1 MSGFSALG
9 GCGIDSWKINKNS
22 LSFYLLFVRFLR
34 FYFASMFSVFGQW
47 IGSLQ
52 MRMYSEDNLA
62 QVNFEDVQAV
72 VRRNGY
78 DEKMEKRGGA
88 SMIMR
93 NEESG
98 DMDILAP
105 LLITTIPITF
115 IGGCGNRD
123 IPLISG
129 TLAPEREEAYVN
141 ELLETLDAVSLSE
154 ILVIV
159 YGRNAMDKSVVEK
172 AKQMYSLGLTS
183 VCVYLGGMFEWC
195 LLQDVYGEKEFPMD
209 GCGNGGAAGKV
220 EPLLFKG
227 KRLFM
232 DM

>member
-1 MSGFSALG
+1 
-9 GCGIDSWKINKNS
+9 
-22 LSFYLLFVRFLR
+22 
-34 FYFASMFSVFGQW
+34 MFSVFGQW

-78 DEKMEKRGGA
+78 EKMEKRGT
-88 SMIMR
+88 SMILR
-93 NEESG
+93 NEESCEMG
-98 DMDILAP
+98 EMGILEP
-105 LLITTIPITF
+105 FLITTIPITF
-115 IGGCGNRD
+115 IGLSGGGGNRE
-123 IPLISG
+123 IPLITG

-141 ELLETLDAVSLSE
+141 ELLESLDAVSLSE

-159 YGRNAMDKSVVEK
+159 YGRNATDKSVVEK
-172 AKQMYSLGLTS
+172 AKQIYSLGFTS

-195 LLQDVYGEKEFPMD
+195 LLQDVYGEKEFPME
-209 GCGNGGAAGKV
+209 GYGNGGVVGKV

>member
-1 MSGFSALG
+1 
-9 GCGIDSWKINKNS
+9 
-22 LSFYLLFVRFLR
+22 
-34 FYFASMFSVFGQW
+34 MFSVLGQW
-47 IGSLQ
+47 IGSLK
-52 MRMYSEDNLA
+52 MRMYSDDNLA

-78 DEKMEKRGGA
+78 EKMDKRGA
-88 SMIMR
+88 SMILR

-98 DMDILAP
+98 GELGEMEILAP
-105 LLITTIPITF
+105 FLITTIPITF
-115 IGGCGNRD
+115 MGGFGNRD

-141 ELLETLDAVSLSE
+141 ELLESLDAVSLSE
-154 ILVIV
+154 TLVIV

-172 AKQMYSLGLTS
+172 AKQMYSLGFTS
-183 VCVYLGGMFEWC
+183 VCVYSGGMFEWC
-195 LLQDVYGEKEFPMD
+195 LLQDVYGEKEFPME
-209 GCGNGGAAGKV
+209 GCGNGGGV

>member
-1 MSGFSALG
+1 
-9 GCGIDSWKINKNS
+9 
-22 LSFYLLFVRFLR
+22 
-34 FYFASMFSVFGQW
+34 MFSVLGQW
-47 IGSLQ
+47 MGSLK
-52 MRMYSEDNLA
+52 MRMYSDDNLA

-78 DEKMEKRGGA
+78 DKMDKRGA
-88 SMIMR
+88 SMILR
-93 NEESG
+93 NSESG
-98 DMDILAP
+98 GELGEMEILAP

-115 IGGCGNRD
+115 MGGFGNRE

-159 YGRNAMDKSVVEK
+159 YGRNATDKSVVEK
-172 AKQMYSLGLTS
+172 AKQMYSLGFTS
-183 VCVYLGGMFEWC
+183 VCVYSGGMFEWC
-195 LLQDVYGEKEFPMD
+195 LLQDVYGEKEFPME
-209 GCGNGGAAGKV
+209 GCGNGGAVGKM

>member
-1 MSGFSALG
+1 
-9 GCGIDSWKINKNS
+9 
-22 LSFYLLFVRFLR
+22 
-34 FYFASMFSVFGQW
+34 MFSVFGQW

-78 DEKMEKRGGA
+78 EKMEKRGT
-88 SMIMR
+88 SMILR
-93 NEESG
+93 NEESCEMG
-98 DMDILAP
+98 EMGILEP

-115 IGGCGNRD
+115 IGLSGGGGNRE
-123 IPLISG
+123 IPLITG

-141 ELLETLDAVSLSE
+141 ELLESLDAVSLSE

-159 YGRNAMDKSVVEK
+159 YGRNATDKSVVEK
-172 AKQMYSLGLTS
+172 AKQIYSLGFTS

-195 LLQDVYGEKEFPMD
+195 LLQDVYGEKEFPME
-209 GCGNGGAAGKV
+209 GYGNGGVVGKV

>member
-1 MSGFSALG
+1 
-9 GCGIDSWKINKNS
+9 
-22 LSFYLLFVRFLR
+22 
-34 FYFASMFSVFGQW
+34 MFSVLGQW
-47 IGSLQ
+47 IGSLK
-52 MRMYSEDNLA
+52 MRMYSDDNLA

-78 DEKMEKRGGA
+78 EKMEKRGA
-88 SMIMR
+88 SMILR

-98 DMDILAP
+98 GELGEMEILAP

-115 IGGCGNRD
+115 IGGFGNRD

-141 ELLETLDAVSLSE
+141 ELLESLDAVSLSE
-154 ILVIV
+154 TLVIV

-172 AKQMYSLGLTS
+172 AKQMYSLGFTS
-183 VCVYLGGMFEWC
+183 VCVYSGGMFEWC
-195 LLQDVYGEKEFPMD
+195 LLQDVYGEKEFPME
-209 GCGNGGAAGKV
+209 GCGNGGAV

>member
-1 MSGFSALG
+1 
-9 GCGIDSWKINKNS
+9 
-22 LSFYLLFVRFLR
+22 
-34 FYFASMFSVFGQW
+34 MFSVLGQW

-52 MRMYSEDNLA
+52 MRMYSEENLA

-72 VRRNGY
+72 VQRNEY
-78 DEKMEKRGGA
+78 DKMEKKGV

-93 NEESG
+93 NEENG
-98 DMDILAP
+98 EMGGIEILAP

-115 IGGCGNRD
+115 IGGFGNRYV
-123 IPLISG
+123 PLISG
-129 TLAPEREEAYVN
+129 TLAPEREESYMN
-141 ELLETLDAVSLSE
+141 ELLESLDAVSLSE

-159 YGRNAMDKSVVEK
+159 YGRNATDKSVIEK
-172 AKQMYSLGLTS
+172 AKQIYSLGFTS

-195 LLQDVYGEKEFPMD
+195 LLQDVYGEKEFPME
-209 GCGNGGAAGKV
+209 GCGNGGVAGKV

>member
-1 MSGFSALG
+1 
-9 GCGIDSWKINKNS
+9 
-22 LSFYLLFVRFLR
+22 
-34 FYFASMFSVFGQW
+34 MFSVFGQW

-78 DEKMEKRGGA
+78 EKMEKKGV
-88 SMIMR
+88 SMILR
-93 NEESG
+93 DEESG
-98 DMDILAP
+98 GELGDMEILAP

-115 IGGCGNRD
+115 MGEFGNRD
-123 IPLISG
+123 IPLISA

-141 ELLETLDAVSLSE
+141 ELLESLDMVSLSE

-159 YGRNAMDKSVVEK
+159 YGRNATDKSVVEK
-172 AKQMYSLGLTS
+172 AKQMYSLGFTS

-195 LLQDVYGEKEFPMD
+195 LLQDVYGEKEFPME
-209 GCGNGGAAGKV
+209 GGGKGGKV